1 MKRVYTIN
9 KIKSTFV
16 LYPISLKM
24 RNRIHF
30 TTIIVLFMLFGK
42 QQNVQAQ
49 DVHFSQFFE
58 APFLRNPSFSGLFQG
73 DIRFQGI
80 YRSQWASV
88 TTPFT
93 TGSFNFEYKKPI
105 GGADDFLTLGMQ
117 MLYDKAGSA
126 SLTTTSFL
134 PALNYHKALSGE
146 KNKYLSLGIM
156 GGFVQ
161 RKFDRSKITTNSH
174 YDGNGYNPSL
184 PDGETFLNSNFNYL
198 DGSIGLSFN
207 STIGGKA
214 EDNYFIGVAYHHLN
228 RPKNSFY
235 KNPDIELQAKMV
247 VSTGI
252 KFSLNETSYFTIHAD
267 YSKQGSFTELIGGA
281 MYSYKIG
288 DDIDNPKYTFHVG
301 AFMRAKDAFIPM
313 IKLDYHPFA
322 FSFSYDANV
331 SQLRTAS
338 QGRGAMEFSI
348 SYTGFFDRDNSS
360 KFVPLCPKF

>member
-1 MKRVYTIN
+1 MKTFYTI
-9 KIKSTFV
+9 KSKKDTFNR
-16 LYPISLKM
+16 YPISLKM

-30 TTIIVLFMLFGK
+30 TALVMLFIFFGNNPK
-42 QQNVQAQ
+42 AAAQ

-88 TTPFT
+88 TTPYT

-105 GGADDFLTLGMQ
+105 GGADDFLTLGLQ
-117 MLYDKAGSA
+117 MLYDKAGTA
-126 SLTTTSFL
+126 SLSTTSIL
-134 PALNYHKALSGE
+134 PAINYHKALSGE

-184 PDGETFLNSNFNYL
+184 ADGETFLNSNFNYL

-207 STIGGKA
+207 STIGGKT
-214 EDNYFIGVAYHHLN
+214 EDNYFVGIAYHHLN

-247 VSTGI
+247 FSTGI

-267 YSKQGSFTELIGGA
+267 YSKQGSFSELIGGA

-288 DDIDNPKYTFHVG
+288 EDIEQPKYTVHFG

-313 IKLDYHPFA
+313 LKLDYHPFS

-348 SYTGFFDRDNSS
+348 SYIGFFDRNNSS